1 MTMLET
7 TKPVWTACIAAAAAF
22 ALVESLLLL
31 MRLLTHGQLQG
42 FNSIIPY
49 AALTLLMLVLAAF
62 VHLPLGLVLAIVIL
76 AVPSSRHRATTLAL
90 AFATCSTLIL
100 ARAMLELSG
109 ATVSKAET
117 APDPFTWASLKADW
131 AIYVASAAGGILGAT
146 RLSFPASK

>member
-22 ALVESLLLL
+22 ALVECLLLL

-76 AVPSSRHRATTLAL
+76 VVPSSRGI
-90 AFATCSTLIL
+90 S
-100 ARAMLELSG
+100 
-109 ATVSKAET
+109 
-117 APDPFTWASLKADW
+117 AS
-131 AIYVASAAGGILGAT
+131 
-146 RLSFPASK
+146 